1 MILKMTRMMM
11 IMEYVKAA
19 SSQVQ
24 REIKVTFEDVFQYV
38 INCWLKDGSKFGAI
52 NNKYLLLGLSQLSFF
67 HEPTDLQLFINS
79 GILQL
84 LGNLLSSQQAQL
96 VAANDDEKNKYVLN
110 ERVVLSCS
118 QLLQLIAVRT
128 GGCLFTKRGCLQ
140 QQGVSTPSMSAIQK
154 AITTNELSRHCRRR
168 TLGADETFKN
178 IEALLLQFTP
188 ATDSLGV
195 PVFSKQMVPIWN
207 EEKKHI
213 PCIQDPPSVA
223 LYTVTGHIKKGGV
236 ELPVFRCARGT
247 TSLESFHLHLARF
260 IPGSS
265 ASDVHFQAYLL
276 EGLARW
282 NQARALAAAAV

>member
-79 GILQL
+79 GILRC

-128 GGCLFTKRGCLQ
+128 GERLDVLKSTTEVIQFLLAALYHQLNILSHSSQLEEETAAARDKRLVELLGFMLFLKMLFSNFPGLMEFADIKKWFMHFKSIATSSCQDTLSKVTKKTIILSIQLLGELLVTKSNRLSVEVEA
-140 QQGVSTPSMSAIQK
+140 QGVSA
-154 AITTNELSRHCRRR
+154 TTRR
-168 TLGADETFKN
+168 E
-178 IEALLLQFTP
+178 
-188 ATDSLGV
+188 
-195 PVFSKQMVPIWN
+195 
-207 EEKKHI
+207 H
-213 PCIQDPPSVA
+213 
-223 LYTVTGHIKKGGV
+223 
-236 ELPVFRCARGT
+236 
-247 TSLESFHLHLARF
+247 SFHECHT
-260 IPGSS
+260 
-265 ASDVHFQAYLL
+265 
-276 EGLARW
+276 EGHH
-282 NQARALAAAAV
+282 N